1 MWKKIRRILMIVLAV
16 IFIFCAGT
24 VAVVQHQYQV
34 AKRLYADASSQF
46 TGTDAV
52 PVSKPAASSSEKTEE
67 DPGLMVS
74 EVWEKDGIFRL
85 KETAPKK
92 VNFDDLLDVNG
103 DVTGWIYCPGTVIDY
118 PVMHGETNDTYINT
132 TYDRKW
138 NNAGSIFVSAEN
150 ARNFVDSN
158 TVIYGHHM
166 SSGSMFAILDHW
178 QNGEFWSEHPEM
190 WLMTPTQ
197 DYKIE
202 LFSAYNTSA
211 YDDVYQFINAPAA
224 DVLDFLNHVK
234 SLSAVAVNMDLDP
247 YAHYVMLSTCAYVFQ
262 DARSVIHGKLVPVSS
277 IAGVPVDE
285 IPVKQ
290 MMQTAA
296 KMTQPPAEA
305 TTPSA

>member
-16 IFIFCAGT
+16 IFLFCGGS

-34 AKRLYADASSQF
+34 AKRLYADASSKF
-46 TGTDAV
+46 TETAEES
-52 PVSKPAASSSEKTEE
+52 VSIPGSTGQKREDEKREE
-67 DPGLMVS
+67 ETGPTVA
-74 EVWEKDGIFRL
+74 EVWENDGVFRL
-85 KETAPKK
+85 KETAPKR
-92 VNFDDLLDVNG
+92 VNFEELLNVNG

-150 ARNFVDSN
+150 ARHFVDSN

-178 QNGEFWSEHPEM
+178 QNATFWSEHPEI

-202 LFSAYNTSA
+202 LFSAYTTSA
-211 YDDVYQFINAPAA
+211 NDDIYQFINAPAE
-224 DVLDFLNHVK
+224 DVLYFLEQVK
-234 SLSAVAVNMDLDP
+234 SRSTVAVNMDLDP
-247 YAHYVMLSTCAYVFQ
+247 YANYVMLSTCAYIFE

-277 IAGVPVDE
+277 IGGVPVDE
-285 IPVKQ
+285 IPLKQ
-290 MMQTAA
+290 LVQTAE
-296 KMTQPPAEA
+296 KMTESQP
-305 TTPSA
+305 